1 MRNRCP
7 FHENLVDH
15 ATMDLVLVG
24 EEEKWFEA
32 VVVKTRALERFDA
45 QENIATIG
53 EEEDLLGCSLRLR
66 RENKVGD

>member
-1 MRNRCP
+1 
-7 FHENLVDH
+7 
-15 ATMDLVLVG
+15 MDLVLVG